1 MRLRDG
7 EALILFDGEGD
18 EVEARLSVRGKAGFA
33 VLGERRRVNRESPLQ
48 VVLVQALAA
57 SDKMD
62 WVIQKAV
69 ELGVSAIQPVQA
81 ERSVLRLSAE
91 RAEKRLAHWRQVA
104 VAACEQSGRTI
115 PEVRAAGLGRTGW
128 RRIEMAAAMCWRRV
142 VRWANQTRDRDCP
155 ASSDVLVIPR
165 AADRSRAGSVRW
177 RNCRKVT
184 LGPRVAHRDRGLV
197 ALAVLQARCSDF

>member
-1 MRLRDG
+1 MNSPTTPCVFCACVTAKPSSCSTAR
-7 EALILFDGEGD
+7 AS

-33 VLGERRRVNRESPLQ
+33 VLGERRTVNRESPLQ

-62 WVIQKAV
+62 WVVQKAV

-104 VAACEQSGRTI
+104 VAACEQSGRNRV
-115 PEVRAAGLGRTGW
+115 PEVRALQGLEQLAGSAS
-128 RRIEMAAAMCWRRV
+128 RRQLHYVLAPGGERGF
-142 VRWANQTRDRDCP
+142 T
-155 ASSDVLVIPR
+155 DVDSIADGPIPR
-165 AADRSRAGSVRW
+165 AGR
-177 RNCRKVT
+177 
-184 LGPRVAHRDRGLV
+184 P
-197 ALAVLQARCSDF
+197 